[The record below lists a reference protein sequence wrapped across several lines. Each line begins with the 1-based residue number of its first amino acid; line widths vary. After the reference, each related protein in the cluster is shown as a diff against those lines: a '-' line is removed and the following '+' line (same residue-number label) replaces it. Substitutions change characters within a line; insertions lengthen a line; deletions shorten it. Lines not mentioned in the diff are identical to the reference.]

1 MLLTIIFLA
10 LGFLLLIKG
19 ADWFVGGASDLAKI
33 LRIPTIIIGLTI
45 VSIGTSLPEA
55 CVSITASLKGV
66 DDIATGNVIGSNI
79 FNLLVV
85 AGLSAVIKPIS
96 IDRDTIRR
104 DFPFSIVCAAILAF
118 CMATLFFGKTTPSIG
133 RIDGII
139 MLVILIAY
147 MTVLIRDAL
156 KFRQTAGGEETAA
169 VISLPVSLGLIVLG
183 VICIILG
190 GNLVVDAATTIAR
203 TFGLSE
209 NLIGLTIV
217 ACGTSLPE
225 LVTSMVAAKKGDS
238 DIAMGNVVGSNI
250 FNILF
255 ILGASSVISPL
266 KASETA
272 LVDMSVLIV
281 VSLIT
286 WAFIAKKKK
295 VTRPFGGLMFLTYVV
310 YLIYI
315 IGR

>member
-33 LRIPTIIIGLTI
+33 LRVPTIIIGLTI

-104 DFPFSIVCAAILAF
+104 DFPFSIVCAVILTF
-118 CMATLFFGKTTPSIG
+118 FMATLFFGKTSPSIG
-133 RIDGII
+133 RVDGLI
-139 MLVILIAY
+139 MLVILIGY
-147 MTVLIRDAL
+147 MIVLIRDAL
-156 KFRQTAGGEETAA
+156 SYRQTVGGEETAA

-183 VICIILG
+183 VVCIILG
-190 GNLVVDAATTIAR
+190 GNLVVDAATEIAR

-266 KASETA
+266 KVGETA

-295 VTRPFGGLMFLTYVV
+295 VTRPFGGLMFLTYVA